1 MEHNF
6 KVGQTVQLVADRL
19 RHTQG
24 TSFKIIGLL
33 PAVAG
38 DPQYLVKSDLE
49 NCRRVVL
56 QSTVTKPKQ

>member
-1 MEHNF
+1 MEHDF
-6 KVGQTVQLVADRL
+6 KVGQSIKLVVDRL

-24 TSFKIIGLL
+24 GNFKIIGLL

-49 NCRRVVL
+49 NCRRVVV
-56 QSTVTKPKQ
+56 QSAVSRQKQ

>member
-1 MEHNF
+1 MEHSY
-6 KVGQTVQLVADRL
+6 KVGQSIKLVVDRL

-24 TSFKIIGLL
+24 GHFKIIGLL

-49 NCRRVVL
+49 NCRRVVV
-56 QSTVTKPKQ
+56 QSAVEKQKQ

>member
-1 MEHNF
+1 MEHNY
-6 KVGQTVQLVADRL
+6 KVGQSVKLVVDRF

-24 TSFKIIGLL
+24 GSFKIIGLL

-49 NCRRVVL
+49 NCRRVVV
-56 QSTVTKPKQ
+56 QSALTRQKQ

>member
-1 MEHNF
+1 MEHSF
-6 KVGQTVQLVADRL
+6 KVGQSIKLVVDRL

-24 TSFKIIGLL
+24 GQFKIIGLL
-33 PAVAG
+33 PAVSG

-56 QSTVTKPKQ
+56 QSAVEKQKQ

>member
-1 MEHNF
+1 MDHDY
-6 KVGQTVQLVADRL
+6 KVGQTVKLVADRL

-24 TSFKIIGLL
+24 GNFKIIGLL

-56 QSTVTKPKQ
+56 QSTVSKQKQ